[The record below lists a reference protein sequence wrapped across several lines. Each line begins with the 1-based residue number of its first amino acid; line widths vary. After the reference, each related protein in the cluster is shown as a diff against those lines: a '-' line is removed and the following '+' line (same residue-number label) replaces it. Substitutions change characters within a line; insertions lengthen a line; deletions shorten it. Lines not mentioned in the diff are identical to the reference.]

1 MNKWN
6 LPGMA
11 DKRLMGVKMLFSKLK
26 AVTIYL
32 NVMLFIVILFAGNC
46 HGLDYTVGVGDVLEI
61 SVWGEEELTKKLIV
75 RPDGKVSYPFIG
87 DIVVASKITAEIKAE
102 LEEEIRQYVPN
113 ANVTVIVAQLGSMEV
128 YVLGKVARP
137 GAFNTSKPLTVL
149 QALAMAGGV
158 TTFAD
163 ESGILVLRRQ
173 EFGTTKLPFDYSDV
187 KKGKGLDQNVV
198 LERGDV
204 VLVP

>member
-1 MNKWN
+1 MFFF
-6 LPGMA
+6 
-11 DKRLMGVKMLFSKLK
+11 RLK
-26 AVTIYL
+26 AVAMYL
-32 NVMLFIVILFAGNC
+32 NVILFSVILFAGNC
-46 HGLDYTVGVGDVLEI
+46 HGLDYTVGVGDILEI

-75 RPDGKVSYPFIG
+75 RPDGKISYPFIG
-87 DIVVASKITAEIKAE
+87 DMAVASKITAEIKAE

-137 GAFNTSKPLTVL
+137 GVFNTSKPLTVL
-149 QALAMAGGV
+149 QVLAMAGGV

-173 EFGTTKLPFDYSDV
+173 EFGTTKLPFDYSNV
-187 KKGKGLDQNVV
+187 KKGESLEQNVV

>member
-1 MNKWN
+1 MSFF
-6 LPGMA
+6 
-11 DKRLMGVKMLFSKLK
+11 RLKDV
-26 AVTIYL
+26 AIYL
-32 NVMLFIVILFAGNC
+32 NVILFSVILFAGNC
-46 HGLDYTVGVGDVLEI
+46 HGLDYTVGAGDILEI
-61 SVWGEEELTKKLIV
+61 SVWGEEELTKQLIV

-87 DIVVASKITAEIKAE
+87 DMAVASKITAEIKAE

-113 ANVTVIVAQLGSMEV
+113 ANVTVIVAQLGSMEF
-128 YVLGKVARP
+128 YLLGKVARP

-149 QALAMAGGV
+149 QALAMAGGL

-163 ESGILVLRRQ
+163 ESGILILRRQ
-173 EFGTTKLPFDYSDV
+173 EFGTTKLPFDYSDM
-187 KKGKGLDQNVV
+187 KKGESLEQNVV